1 MSKTNFL
8 DSINVESPCVKSWS
22 EMRGDNKVRF
32 CDHCAENVNNLS
44 RFTRKEA
51 RRLVR
56 QANGSICVRYV
67 RRPDGRIETL
77 KKNLHQIS
85 RQTGIAAGVLGASLG
100 VSTAAYA
107 QQPTTIETARNA
119 AAQTVEIQTSDQPN
133 AAISGTLSDPNGAVV
148 PFALVTIFNEQT
160 GFYQTANTN
169 QDGFYEFKNLSA
181 GTYKLK
187 FEAGGFEPK
196 ETAQISVGEG
206 AAVESQNAQLSVQS
220 VQEQVSVGG
229 NEVTTFTTVG
239 LIALSTDSAK
249 EPGKLFLAVEN
260 ENLADVKKYIA
271 QGKRVNGKEK
281 SYGGNSP
288 LHVAVE
294 NGNLEIAEILLN
306 AGAKVN
312 SKNADKRTP
321 LMMLDEDAA
330 PEFVNLLILHGAK
343 INLADKAGN
352 TALIFAASYA
362 TREVVQTLI
371 SSGADVNA
379 VNKLGETALM
389 NAAQEGDPE
398 TVRLILSAG
407 ANVNARNR
415 DGKTAF
421 DLTEIDDAK
430 QFLTAYGAR

>member
-1 MSKTNFL
+1 
-8 DSINVESPCVKSWS
+8 
-22 EMRGDNKVRF
+22 MRGDNQVRF
-32 CDHCAENVNNLS
+32 CDHCAENVHNLS
-44 RFTRKEA
+44 HFTRKEA

-77 KKNLHQIS
+77 KKNLHRIS
-85 RQTGIAAGVLGASLG
+85 RRTGIAAGVLGTALG

-107 QQPTTIETARNA
+107 QQPTTETARND

-169 QDGFYEFKNLSA
+169 QDGFYEFKNLAA

-229 NEVTTFTTVG
+229 NEVITYATVG
-239 LIALSTDSAK
+239 LIALSTDSTK

-260 ENLADVKKYIA
+260 DNLADVKKYIA
-271 QGKRVNGKEK
+271 QGKRVNAKEK

-294 NGNLEIAEILLN
+294 NGNREIAEVLLN
-306 AGAKVN
+306 AGAKIN

-330 PEFVNLLILHGAK
+330 PELVNLLILHGAK

-362 TREVVQTLI
+362 TKEVVQTLI
-371 SSGADVNA
+371 SLGADVNA
-379 VNKLGETALM
+379 VNKQGETALM
-389 NAAQEGDPE
+389 NAAQEGNPE

-421 DLTEIDDAK
+421 DLTEIEDAK